1 MDSSAPTGIHRGCG
15 PLRPK
20 PPDGAAGCGF
30 ELISLRN
37 FRSYNISAHT
47 RVVAGS
53 MKPPN
58 TNFAIGCAVRV
69 ASMPAVTGC
78 AAAVP
83 ARTAASAVNKNQC
96 LPCMPVSHLQFP
108 ALPQIRF
115 EQPCRCLAIEE
126 VPLVRIP
133 VELPGYA
140 ERDRAQGEPLDVPGG
155 NGEFRYARR
164 AAFAGADPVLLVID
178 ATLQHLR

>member
-30 ELISLRN
+30 ELISLKN

-58 TNFAIGCAVRV
+58 TNFVIGCAVRV

-78 AAAVP
+78 AGAVP
-83 ARTAASAVNKNQC
+83 ARTAASAVNRNQC
-96 LPCMPVSHLQFP
+96 LLCMPVSHLQLP
-108 ALPQIRF
+108 ALPQIRL
-115 EQPCRCLAIEE
+115 EQPVRRLAITEM
-126 VPLVRIP
+126 PLVCLP
-133 VELPGYA
+133 VELPGNA
-140 ERDRAQGEPLDVPGG
+140 ERDRTQSEPLTVPGSS
-155 NGEFRYARR
+155 GEFRYAGR
-164 AAFAGADPVLLVID
+164 ATLAGANPVLLVVD
-178 ATLQHLR
+178 ATL

>member
-30 ELISLRN
+30 ELISLKN

-58 TNFAIGCAVRV
+58 TNFVIGCAVRV
-69 ASMPAVTGC
+69 ASMPAVTGW
-78 AAAVP
+78 AGAVP
-83 ARTAASAVNKNQC
+83 ASTAASAVKRNQC
-96 LPCMPVSHLQFP
+96 LLCMSVSHLQLP
-108 ALPQIRF
+108 ALPQIRL
-115 EQPCRCLAIEE
+115 EQLVRCLAIAEL
-126 VPLVRIP
+126 PLVRIP
-133 VELPGYA
+133 VELPGHA
-140 ERDRAQGEPLDVPGG
+140 ERDRAQSEPLDIPGG

-164 AAFAGADPVLLVID
+164 TALAGANPILLVID
-178 ATLQHLR
+178 RKSVV